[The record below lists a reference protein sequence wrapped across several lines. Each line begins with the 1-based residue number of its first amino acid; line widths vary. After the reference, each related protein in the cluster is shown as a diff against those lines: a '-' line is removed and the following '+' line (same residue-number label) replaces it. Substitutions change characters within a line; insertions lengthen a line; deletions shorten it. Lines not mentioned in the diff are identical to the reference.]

1 MPLENILQALEA
13 EADGQLAEIEQRAGD
28 EIERIRARARAEA
41 AQVHQKHL
49 AGTQAPLQGERAR
62 ILNQAKL
69 EALRVVMGARETL
82 IASALEAAARR
93 LEAGR
98 ATPAYA
104 TWLRRLAQEAVDTL
118 GPDSQLRLR
127 VQDRDLE
134 LMRRIV
140 HDVGLPA
147 TVEGGLESEDSPW
160 GCLGGLVATT
170 PDARISLVNT
180 LDVRLG
186 RVAGLYRSQIAGLVF
201 SDRGEG

>member
-13 EADGQLAEIEQRAGD
+13 EADGQLAEIERHTGD
-28 EIERIRARARAEA
+28 EIERIRAEARAEA
-41 AQVHQKHL
+41 VQVRRKRL
-49 AGTQAPLQGERAR
+49 AETRAPLQAERAR

-69 EALRVVMGARETL
+69 EAVRVVMGARETL
-82 IASALEAAARR
+82 IASAVEATARR
-93 LEAGR
+93 LEVGR
-98 ATPAYA
+98 AAPAYA
-104 TWLRRLAQEAVDTL
+104 TWLQRLAHEAAGAL
-118 GPDSQLRLR
+118 GPEGQLRLR

-140 HDVGLPA
+140 HDMGLSA

-180 LDVRLG
+180 LDARLR

-201 SDRGEG
+201 DDRGEG

>member
-28 EIERIRARARAEA
+28 EIERIRAQARAEA
-41 AQVHQKHL
+41 AQVRQKHL
-49 AGTQAPLQGERAR
+49 AGTQTPLQAERAR

-82 IASALEAAARR
+82 IASALEAAARQ

-98 ATPAYA
+98 ATPTYA

-140 HDVGLPA
+140 HDMGLSA

-180 LDVRLG
+180 LDARLG